1 MSHIYPKLH
10 AYHSEMLDVGDGHSL
25 FLELSGN
32 PKGIPV
38 LYIHGGPG
46 AGLSPIYRRL
56 FDPEQYWIIGFDQ
69 RGCGKSTPF
78 AELSHNNTASILAD
92 MEKIRRHLNI
102 DKWMLTGGSWGTTLA
117 LLYAIKRPKK
127 VSAIVLR
134 GVFLAREQDFDWY
147 LSTSGGAA
155 QIFPE
160 YHQAFMEAVNDHP
173 LDSIVDA
180 YLDIFTNGNEIAKM
194 AAAKAWCLWEE
205 RISALNSSVQEH
217 DLGQDIHR
225 AISLAILE
233 CYYIKNRC
241 FIDENFILDHANK
254 ISGIPGTIVHG
265 RYDIVCKLE
274 NAHALRQNWRNSQ
287 LLIVPE
293 SGHSTSEPKIAEAF
307 CHATDAMA
315 KFLLEETP

>member
-10 AYHSEMLDVGDGHSL
+10 AYHSEMLDMGDGHKI

-56 FDPEQYWIIGFDQ
+56 FDPEKYWIIGFDQ
-69 RGCGKSTPF
+69 RGCGNSTPF
-78 AELSHNNTASILAD
+78 AALENNDTDRILSD
-92 MEKIRRHLNI
+92 MEVIQQYLKL

-117 LLYAIKRPKK
+117 LLYAIQHPKS

-147 LSTSGGAA
+147 LSPSGGAA

-160 YHQAFMEAVNDHP
+160 YHQAFLEAIKDHP
-173 LDSIVDA
+173 NDNIVDA

-205 RISALNSSVQEH
+205 RISTLSSSVQEL
-217 DLGQDIHR
+217 DLSQDLHR

-241 FIDENFILDHANK
+241 FISENFILENAHR
-254 ISGIPGTIVHG
+254 ISAIPGTIVHG

-274 NAHALRQNWRNSQ
+274 NAHALTKQWRNSQ

-293 SGHSTSEPKIAEAF
+293 SGHSTSEPKIADAF
-307 CHATDAMA
+307 CHATDEMA
-315 KFLLEETP
+315 KFLKEE